1 MSVRTGSE
9 YDVLL
14 KVIVIGD
21 SGVGKSCL
29 LHRYT
34 SDDFDPSYIA
44 TIGVDFKIDT
54 FERQGKVVKLQLWDT
69 AGQERFRTIAAAY
82 YRSAHCVMLCYD
94 VTDRE
99 TFTHLQRWM
108 KEVEENARDNIPFVL
123 VGLKADL
130 PKVVSSEE
138 AAEFADVYGMKHI
151 EASSKQGSHVRD
163 TVTLAVDEALASKS
177 ETIAIEMEERKKRH
191 HLHQAKDINSPNR
204 MTCLQRFGKMFG
216 I

>member
-1 MSVRTGSE
+1 MSPRSTD

-34 SDDFDPSYIA
+34 EDAFDPLYIA
-44 TIGVDFKIDT
+44 TIGVDFKVDT

-69 AGQERFRTIAAAY
+69 AGQERFRTIATTY
-82 YRSAHCVMLCYD
+82 YRTAHCVMLCYD

-99 TFTHLQRWM
+99 TFTHLQRWV
-108 KEVEENARDNIPFVL
+108 KEVEEYARDNIPFVL

-130 PKVVSSEE
+130 PKLVSTEE
-138 AAEFADVYGMKHI
+138 AAEFAQARGFKHI
-151 EASSKQGSHVRD
+151 EVSSKEGSEVREA
-163 TVTLAVDEALASKS
+163 VNLAVDQALSLRPEDIAM
-177 ETIAIEMEERKKRH
+177 ETEERKKR
-191 HLHQAKDINSPNR
+191 LFIDGDASTVR
-204 MTCLQRFGKMFG
+204 VSCLSRFKRFLG